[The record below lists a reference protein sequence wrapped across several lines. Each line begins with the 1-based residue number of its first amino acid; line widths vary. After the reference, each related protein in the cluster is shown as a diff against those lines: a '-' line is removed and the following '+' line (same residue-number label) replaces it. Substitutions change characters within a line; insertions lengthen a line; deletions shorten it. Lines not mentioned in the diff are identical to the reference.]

1 MNCYELKININE
13 NFENQ
18 ISPLSSY
25 GILSGPGIRNGDPR
39 GIDVNR
45 IEVLDDD
52 DLTILYMSID
62 GDTVRMVTS
71 NEESVYYKG
80 KMSDFDPKKFLS
92 YPRAPKGNY
101 IRTRGIRNK
110 PFKGKGIIN
119 GPTVNWGNED
129 GIPILYIKK
138 LNNGTYIFIGKDNN
152 DIKMVSEFGESKK
165 YVGSPENFNPN
176 NWNSYTADTGYS
188 IKYGNITTD
197 DSVKNSF
204 TPAIDI
210 NNYNIAKSSVSSRD
224 GVKLSD
230 NIPSSQSPPPP
241 PPPPPPPSDQL
252 IKGIDNKYLIIAGS
266 VVSFVF
272 ILIIMLALK

>member
-1 MNCYELKININE
+1 MNCYEIKININE

-45 IEVLDDD
+45 IEVLDDE

-62 GDTVRMVTS
+62 GDTVRMATS
-71 NEESVYYKG
+71 KEESVYFKG
-80 KMSDFDPKKFLS
+80 KMSDFDPNKFLS
-92 YPRAPKGNY
+92 YPRAPKGSY
-101 IRTRGIRNK
+101 IITRGDKRT
-110 PFKGKGIIN
+110 PYKGKGIIN
-119 GPTVNWGNED
+119 GPTVNWGNID
-129 GIPILYIKK
+129 GIPVLYIKK
-138 LNNGTYIFIGKDNN
+138 LSNGTYIFIGKDNN
-152 DIKMVSEFGESKK
+152 DIKMVSELGESKK

-188 IKYGNITTD
+188 IKYGSITTD

-204 TPAIDI
+204 TPAIDV
-210 NNYNIAKSSVSSRD
+210 NTLNTANSSVLNRD
-224 GVKLSD
+224 GVKLGD
-230 NIPSSQSPPPP
+230 NI
-241 PPPPPPPSDQL
+241 PPPPPSPPPNDQL
-252 IKGIDNKYLIIAGS
+252 IKGIDNKYLIIGGS
-266 VVSFVF
+266 IVGVVL